1 MQRPVLGFEDEIKW
15 LYMPGQ
21 PEGPELLNEVIKRAK
36 EVVARSSAPR
46 KIEDGEAS
54 AEVGSE
60 GVGRVSAGA
69 LVLLKKHLEALEGIL
84 EEGAGG
90 TEVVSESA

>member
-21 PEGPELLNEVIKRAK
+21 SEGPELLKEVIKRAK

-46 KIEDGEAS
+46 KTEGVEVS

-69 LVLLKKHLEALEGIL
+69 LVLLEKHLEALEGIL
-84 EEGAGG
+84 EEGAGK